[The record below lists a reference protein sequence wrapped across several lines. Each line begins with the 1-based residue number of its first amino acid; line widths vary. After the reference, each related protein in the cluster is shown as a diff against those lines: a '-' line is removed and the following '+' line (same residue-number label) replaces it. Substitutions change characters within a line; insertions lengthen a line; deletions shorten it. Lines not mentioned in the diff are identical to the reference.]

1 MGFLRQ
7 NGSTARRT
15 AAQKKY
21 YYSRRGIDPRLA
33 ARRMCP
39 LSSRPLVACRVKGR
53 EAPLPQVSSRR
64 RRCNMGGLA
73 VQLRERERSSS
84 FSRHLNPSVVSPGWP
99 SRPHSCRRAHHPR
112 LQRRRR
118 VLLVV
123 ACAVRPRK
131 LDGTSTIIPPTTS
144 YDDNG
149 VTVGRPTR
157 SVYGPYLI
165 RFLVQ
170 VEVRPP

>member
-1 MGFLRQ
+1 
-7 NGSTARRT
+7 
-15 AAQKKY
+15 
-21 YYSRRGIDPRLA
+21 
-33 ARRMCP
+33 
-39 LSSRPLVACRVKGR
+39 
-53 EAPLPQVSSRR
+53 VSSLQQAL
-64 RRCNMGGLA
+64 GGMPSKRERGSSSSSFFSSSSL
-73 VQLRERERSSS
+73 QYGRPGCSIERERERSSS